1 MAQPQQE
8 MSSNQTTAVEGTDLQ
23 IRAPMTKAL
32 QQQKMS
38 SNQTIPWVSDH
49 EDVLIVDSELSS
61 DDDTKNIED
70 LTLSTPPIIVKSKPN
85 ISLEAIP
92 ISPVILD
99 LSLPNDITPISPEIL
114 DLSLLND
121 RTPNYK

>member
-1 MAQPQQE
+1 MAQQQQE

-70 LTLSTPPIIVKSKPN
+70 LILSTPPIIVKSKPN

>member
-1 MAQPQQE
+1 MTMDKQQQE
-8 MSSNQTTAVEGTDLQ
+8 MSSNQTTAGEGTDLQ
-23 IRAPMTKAL
+23 LTASELNNRALKAL
-32 QQQKMS
+32 
-38 SNQTIPWVSDH
+38 PWVSYQ
-49 EDVLIVDSELSS
+49 EDLIIVDSESSS
-61 DDDTKNIED
+61 DDDTKNMED